1 MVYDKIFSKTDVIF
15 NILQTKIIN
24 IPFFMERMNE
34 TLHSFQE
41 MRENFENIHENFKES
56 NLTDFSRC
64 DKNQIKEKRASIFCS
79 ILNDVVKNI
88 ETRYKD
94 FKNLNFI

>member
-1 MVYDKIFSKTDVIF
+1 ME
-15 NILQTKIIN
+15 II
-24 IPFFMERMNE
+24 NE
-34 TLHSFQE
+34 TLHSIQE
-41 MRENFENIHENFKES
+41 MRENCENIHENFKESCKES

-64 DKNQIKEKRASIFCS
+64 NKNKIKEKRASIFCS

-94 FKNLNFI
+94 FKNLNFITLQ